1 MISYDLENRLLQ
13 LQKLKNVKEDSFPEI
28 VEATELKS
36 SSSELDDISDP
47 WDREIRDGVCSFWR
61 IKAR

>member
-1 MISYDLENRLLQ
+1 MIFFYDLENRLLQ

-47 WDREIRDGVCSFWR
+47 
-61 IKAR
+61 